1 MKFEVHKYILSFLLS
16 LTPLLL
22 FAHGKEE
29 HANDMRRIFPF
40 ASYDKANEKI
50 EEFYYLV
57 NSYIDYDNFP
67 SLIGG
72 QTRYTPLFIQNDPK
86 LKNMR
91 FSNHRVWY
99 HWGFNKNPRTFQP
112 LVDMVESNIK
122 RGLLCENDREYFWY
136 VLNKE
141 IRKRNRLLMDKW
153 AKISGYNGLVGLMAS
168 QRAQSNAFV
177 TLLYSIH
184 ILGDH
189 QTSETSVI
197 IDKRS
202 LYGDIYNAIDNL
214 AGKSVSNR
222 QKAKSLKNKLRIVQG
237 NPKAFLDKMEKE
249 FTSFLY
255 SLEGAGYN
263 YKKKFSSLGYKL
275 KSHQ

>member
-1 MKFEVHKYILSFLLS
+1 MKFISRRYILLFFS
-16 LTPLLL
+16 LLL
-22 FAHGKEE
+22 AVSALAFGKED
-29 HANDMRRIFPF
+29 HVADMRRIFPF
-40 ASYDKANEKI
+40 IPFDPANKKI
-50 EEFYYLV
+50 EDFYYLV
-57 NSYIDYDNFP
+57 NSYIDYTNFP
-67 SLIGG
+67 STKGG
-72 QTRYTPLFIQNDPK
+72 QVGMPLCIKNDPK

-91 FSNHRVWY
+91 FANHRVWF
-99 HWGFNKNPRTFQP
+99 HWGFNKNPRIFQP
-112 LVDMVESNIK
+112 LVDRVEYNVK
-122 RGLLCENDREYFWY
+122 YGLISEDDREYFWY

-222 QKAKSLKNKLRIVQG
+222 QKAKSLKNKLRLVQG

-249 FTSFLY
+249 FTPFLY
-255 SLEGAGYN
+255 SLEGVGYN

-275 KSHQ
+275 KSY

>member
-1 MKFEVHKYILSFLLS
+1 MKIISRKYILLFFS
-16 LTPLLL
+16 LLL
-22 FAHGKEE
+22 VTSVFAFGKEE
-29 HANDMRRIFPF
+29 HVADMRRVFPF
-40 ASYDKANEKI
+40 IPYDPANKKI
-50 EEFYYLV
+50 EDFYYLV
-57 NSYIDYDNFP
+57 NSYIDYTNFP
-67 SLIGG
+67 SIKGG
-72 QTRYTPLFIQNDPK
+72 KVGEPLCIKNDPR
-86 LKNMR
+86 LKEMK
-91 FSNHRVWY
+91 FANHRIWF

-112 LVDMVESNIK
+112 LVNMVEYNVKYGIIS
-122 RGLLCENDREYFWY
+122 EDDREYFWY

-153 AKISGYNGLVGLMAS
+153 AKVSGYKGLVGLMAS

-184 ILGDH
+184 ILGDY

-222 QKAKSLKNKLRIVQG
+222 QKAKSLKNKLRLVQG
-237 NPKAFLDKMEKE
+237 NPKVFLDKLEKE
-249 FTSFLY
+249 FTPFLY
-255 SLEGAGYN
+255 SLKGVGYN
-263 YKKKFSSLGYKL
+263 YKNKFLSLGYKL
-275 KSHQ
+275 KSF

>member
-1 MKFEVHKYILSFLLS
+1 MKPAICKCILIIVLL
-16 LTPLLL
+16 LTPFLL
-22 FAHGKEE
+22 FAHGKEA
-29 HANDMRRIFPF
+29 HTADMWRIFPF
-40 ASYDKANEKI
+40 IPYEQANKDI
-50 EEFYYLV
+50 EDFYYLV

-67 SLIGG
+67 SIKNGK
-72 QTRYTPLFIQNDPK
+72 TRHTPLFIKNDSRLEK
-86 LKNMR
+86 MK
-91 FSNHRVWY
+91 FSNHRIWF
-99 HWGFNKNPRTFQP
+99 HWGFNKDPRTFQP
-112 LVDMVESNIK
+112 LINMVESNIS
-122 RGLLCENDREYFWY
+122 RGLISETDREYFWY

-153 AKISGYNGLVGLMAS
+153 AKIAGYNGLVGLMAS
-168 QRAQSNAFV
+168 QRAQANAFV

-184 ILGDH
+184 LLGDH
-189 QTSETSVI
+189 QTSETSII

-222 QKAKSLKNKLRIVQG
+222 QKAKSLRNKLRLVQS

-249 FTSFLY
+249 FTPFLY
-255 SLEGAGYN
+255 SLEGVGYN

-275 KSHQ
+275 KP

>member
-1 MKFEVHKYILSFLLS
+1 MKFVVHKYILLFVLS
-16 LTPLLL
+16 LTPFIL

-29 HANDMRRIFPF
+29 HANDMRRIFPIVP
-40 ASYDKANEKI
+40 YEQANKEI

-57 NSYIDYDNFP
+57 NSYIDYTNFP
-67 SLIGG
+67 LTKGG
-72 QTRYTPLFIQNDPK
+72 QVGTPLCIKNDPR

-91 FSNHRVWY
+91 FANHRVWF
-99 HWGFNKNPRTFQP
+99 HWGFNKNPRAFQP
-112 LVDMVESNIK
+112 LVNMVEYNVKYGIIS
-122 RGLLCENDREYFWY
+122 EDDREYFWY

-189 QTSETSVI
+189 QTSETGVI

-202 LYGDIYNAIDNL
+202 LYGDIYSAIDNL

-222 QKAKSLKNKLRIVQG
+222 QKAKSLKNKLRLVQG

-249 FTSFLY
+249 FTLFLY
-255 SLEGAGYN
+255 SLEGVGYN
-263 YKKKFSSLGYKL
+263 YKKKFSSLGYKM
-275 KSHQ
+275 KSY

>member
-1 MKFEVHKYILSFLLS
+1 MKIISRRYILLFFS
-16 LTPLLL
+16 LLL
-22 FAHGKEE
+22 AVSALAFGKED
-29 HANDMRRIFPF
+29 HVADMRRIFPF
-40 ASYDKANEKI
+40 IPFDPANKKI
-50 EEFYYLV
+50 EDFYYLV
-57 NSYIDYDNFP
+57 NSYIDYTNFP
-67 SLIGG
+67 SISGG
-72 QTRYTPLFIQNDPK
+72 QVGTPLCIKNDPK
-86 LKNMR
+86 LGNMK
-91 FSNHRVWY
+91 FANHRVWF

-112 LVDMVESNIK
+112 LVDMVEYNVKYGIIP
-122 RGLLCENDREYFWY
+122 EADREYFWY

-214 AGKSVSNR
+214 AGKFISNQ

-237 NPKAFLDKMEKE
+237 NPKAFFDKMEKE
-249 FTSFLY
+249 FTPFLY
-255 SLEGAGYN
+255 SLEGIGYN

-275 KSHQ
+275 KSC